1 MSLYF
6 LYFFFLIISFT
17 LFVIVPSLKFIRDD
31 DNNLFSINKHIF
43 QVNAIIK
50 YVIDSH
56 MTYCQ
61 LKQIILYIM
70 RQYY

>member
-1 MSLYF
+1 MFFFFFRYLF
-6 LYFFFLIISFT
+6 LYSI
-17 LFVIVPSLKFIRDD
+17 VIVPSLKFVRDD

-56 MTYCQ
+56 MTYRQ